1 MKKNTVEYFIE
12 GLKIIRDFW
21 KFFFISLLFTL
32 FSALQQSV
40 GGLLGGLLMIVGIFV
55 SYYSI
60 GYRVSI
66 PLFLSDTKKDNS
78 IDASRIYSV
87 SANASHR
94 LFAVIVIYLLFLL
107 GGVGIA
113 LFFLGAFRDGT
124 TYSLML
130 IRIFGLVMAAMS
142 TVVSFFP
149 IAFSLE
155 KKGIISSV
163 RRSIS
168 LCKSFPAFFVFVL
181 VLQVTQ
187 AFIGPVLPHGGIGK
201 VIMYFTGWF
210 ISSWSVATTYALW
223 RDQLPPFKHA

>member
-1 MKKNTVEYFIE
+1 MKKNTVGYFIE
-12 GLKIIRDFW
+12 GLKIIRDFR

-32 FSALQQSV
+32 FLVLNQIV

-60 GYRVSI
+60 GYGVSI
-66 PLFLSDTKKDNS
+66 PLFLSDTEKDNP

-94 LFAVIVIYLLFLL
+94 LFAVIVIYLLFFL

-113 LFFLGAFRDGT
+113 SFFLGAFRDGT
-124 TYSLML
+124 NSLML
-130 IRIFGLVMAAMS
+130 IRVFGLVMAAMS
-142 TVVSFFP
+142 AVVSFFP

-168 LCKSFPAFFVFVL
+168 LCKSFPAFFVFML
-181 VLQVTQ
+181 VLQVTC
-187 AFIGPVLPHGGIGK
+187 AFIAPVLPHGGIWI
-201 VIMYFTGWF
+201 VITYFTGWF
-210 ISSWSVATTYALW
+210 VSSWSVATTYALW
-223 RDQLPPFKHA
+223 RDQLPPFKQA